1 VAFAFKHG
9 DRPLEGYTIQRA
21 VGRGGFGEVYY
32 AISDGGREVALKY
45 LRENPQVE
53 LRGVSHCI
61 NLKSPHLVTIFDVRK
76 NADDEYFIIMEYVGG
91 PSLRDLL
98 VAEPNGLG
106 TQKAAFFLRELA
118 KGLSYL
124 HDRGIVHRDLK
135 PGNVFYDDGYVKIG
149 DYGLS
154 KFISVSRH
162 SAQTTSVGTVHY
174 MAPEVGSGHYSR
186 GIDIYALGVMLYEM
200 LLGRV
205 PFEGGSMG
213 EVLMKHLTAQP
224 AVDELPEPFAQV
236 IRKALAKDPNERYQ
250 TVDEMVQEIFHV
262 SDVQQSL
269 AGFNPTSLTQAAGR
283 AAADIAASPVPSPN
297 PPPVYGSPAGPPVG
311 VPMRVSRRLQR
322 VEEKVA
328 RKLAA
333 LDRKAGIPPQRPTVA
348 PPQYAPRPT
357 SVKGVTLAII
367 IALAVSVAAGVIC
380 GKNEETGLAAFFVT
394 FLTSAG
400 LALAQ
405 RVQRWIGEHAE
416 PEWVQRLL
424 CAICCAPAL
433 LMGTAAISGCPR
445 VSDREAL
452 GWLVGVGLMIV
463 GVDWRKRF
471 RAGTTGQLGIGS
483 AFFTGLMAFIVAAV
497 VSQGHDDTM
506 WLAGGC
512 IVAICLIVQATA
524 WFWPALALPA
534 APKGPTPASD
544 RTPPP
549 AGSREPAP
557 APHEQAQNL
566 AAAAVLSAVE
576 ALPYGVPVEPSG
588 RPAPDAATE
597 PLPPLRWGV
606 TRAFWSVLAF
616 CLFGAAVV
624 LFLMPV
630 LGVVAGDDALLA
642 GIASAGA
649 VAFMFVAISKTTER
663 RRPGF
668 WRETA
673 RPILLA
679 VATTGLVACIAIQAT
694 ENLHADEQL
703 VFMSITVICA
713 GLLLVAAVVGRQ
725 RRRPRASGVWAIPV
739 VLLILALFLAMFVV
753 WFREADVMPYD
764 SESPSSGW
772 SDSDYG
778 VPHRRPMN
786 QRVTELQ
793 AYVSEGEARTQ
804 AHVAEQNARIQG
816 HLAEQQ
822 EARTRA
828 RVQHIRDGTNLNARR
843 FQNRQPDR
851 VRVFLLIGPA
861 ALILGLLW
869 VMLSRRPRRSRN
881 LFGPHHSPHR
891 PG

>member
-9 DRPLEGYTIQRA
+9 DRPLEGHTIQRA

-76 NADDEYFIIMEYVGG
+76 NADGEYFIIMEYVGG

-106 TQKAAFFLRELA
+106 AQKAAFFLRELA

-162 SAQTTSVGTVHY
+162 SVQTTSVGTVHY

-186 GIDIYALGVMLYEM
+186 GIDIYALGVILYEM

-224 AVDELPEPFAQV
+224 AVDELPEPFAHV

-250 TVDEMVQEIFHV
+250 TVDEMVQEIFDV
-262 SDVQQSL
+262 DDVQQSL
-269 AGFNPTSLTQAAGR
+269 VGFNPTSLTQAAGR

-297 PPPVYGSPAGPPVG
+297 PPPVYGPPAGSPVG

-328 RKLAA
+328 RKMAA
-333 LDRKAGIPPQRPTVA
+333 LDRKAGIPPQHSPKA
-348 PPQYAPRPT
+348 SPQYAARPT
-357 SVKGVTLAII
+357 SVKGVVLAII
-367 IALAVSVAAGVIC
+367 IALAVSTAGGVIY
-380 GKNEETGLAAFFVT
+380 GNAWDEELGLAAFFFT
-394 FLTSAG
+394 LLASAG

-405 RVQRWIGEHAE
+405 KVQRWIGEHAE

-424 CAICCAPAL
+424 CAVCCAPAVL
-433 LMGTAAISGCPR
+433 TGAIL
-445 VSDREAL
+445 VSECHAFSDDEVL
-452 GWLVGVGLMIV
+452 GWLAGVGLVIV

-471 RAGTTGQLGIGS
+471 RAGTTGQLGIAS
-483 AFFTGLMAFIVAAV
+483 ALFTGLLAFIVAAV
-497 VSQGHDDTM
+497 ASQGEDDAM
-506 WLAGGC
+506 WPAGGF

-524 WFWPALALPA
+524 WFWPTLVLPALPKDA
-534 APKGPTPASD
+534 APVARPVPPREPSPLQAAMA
-544 RTPPP
+544 PPP
-549 AGSREPAP
+549 A
-557 APHEQAQNL
+557 
-566 AAAAVLSAVE
+566 VE
-576 ALPYGVPVEPSG
+576 DLPYGVPVEPSG
-588 RPAPDAATE
+588 RPTPEAATE

-624 LFLMPV
+624 LFLIPV
-630 LGVVAGDDALLA
+630 LGVADHEREAVMA
-642 GIASAGA
+642 GIGSAGA
-649 VAFMFVAISKTTER
+649 VAFMLMAISKTTER

-673 RPILLA
+673 RPFLLA
-679 VATTGLVACIAIQAT
+679 ATATGLAACIAIQAT
-694 ENLHADEQL
+694 EHLCADEQL

-713 GLLLVAAVVGRQ
+713 GLLLVAALAG
-725 RRRPRASGVWAIPV
+725 RRRRRQRASGVWAIPV
-739 VLLILALFLAMFVV
+739 VLLILALSAA
-753 WFREADVMPYD
+753 WFTIGNVRHYD
-764 SESPSSGW
+764 AESPSSGW
-772 SDSDYG
+772 SDSGYD
-778 VPHRRPMN
+778 VPHRRLMN

-793 AYVSEGEARTQ
+793 AYVSEGVARTQ
-804 AHVAEQNARIQG
+804 AD
-816 HLAEQQ
+816 
-822 EARTRA
+822 
-828 RVQHIRDGTNLNARR
+828 VQYVRDVTNLNARP
-843 FQNRQPDR
+843 FHNRPPDR
-851 VRVFLLIGPA
+851 VTVFLLIGPA
-861 ALILGLLW
+861 LLVLSLLA
-869 VMLSRRPRRSRN
+869 VMLSRRSRRSRN

-891 PG
+891 TD

>member
-1 VAFAFKHG
+1 MAFAFKHG
-9 DRPLEGYTIQRA
+9 DRPLEGHTIQRA

-76 NADDEYFIIMEYVGG
+76 NADGEYFIIMEYVGG

-106 TQKAAFFLRELA
+106 VQKAAFFLRELA

-162 SAQTTSVGTVHY
+162 SVQTTSVGTVHY

-224 AVDELPEPFAQV
+224 SVDELPEPFAHV

-250 TVDEMVQEIFHV
+250 TVDEMVQEIFDV

-297 PPPVYGSPAGPPVG
+297 PPPFYGRPAGPPAG
-311 VPMRVSRRLQR
+311 VPMRVSRRLAR

-328 RKLAA
+328 RKMAA

-348 PPQYAPRPT
+348 PPQYAARPT
-357 SVKGVTLAII
+357 SVKGVVLAII
-367 IALAVSVAAGVIC
+367 IALAVSIAGGVIC
-380 GKNEETGLAAFFVT
+380 GNAYDEETGVAAFFAT
-394 FLTSAG
+394 LLASAG

-416 PEWVQRLL
+416 PEWVQHLL
-424 CAICCAPAL
+424 CAVCCAPAVL
-433 LMGTAAISGCPR
+433 IGAVAMSECRGVR
-445 VSDREAL
+445 DDDVL
-452 GWLVGVGLMIV
+452 GWLAGVGLMIV

-471 RAGTTGQLGIGS
+471 RAGTTGQLGIAS
-483 AFFTGLMAFIVAAV
+483 ALFTGFLAFIVAVV
-497 VSQGHDDTM
+497 VSQGEDDAM
-506 WLAGGC
+506 WLAGGFV
-512 IVAICLIVQATA
+512 VAICLIVQATA
-524 WFWPALALPA
+524 WFWPALGLPVF
-534 APKGPTPASD
+534 PKDAVSLARPE
-544 RTPPP
+544 PP
-549 AGSREPAP
+549 REPAP
-557 APHEQAQNL
+557 PQAATAPPP
-566 AAAAVLSAVE
+566 AVE
-576 ALPYGVPVEPSG
+576 ELPYGVPVEPSG
-588 RPAPDAATE
+588 RPTPEAATE

-606 TRAFWSVLAF
+606 TRAAWSVLAF

-624 LFLMPV
+624 LFLIPV
-630 LGVVAGDDALLA
+630 LGMAAHEDEAVMA
-642 GIASAGA
+642 GIGCAGA
-649 VAFMFVAISKTTER
+649 VAFMFMAISKTTER

-673 RPILLA
+673 RPFLLA
-679 VATTGLVACIAIQAT
+679 VTATGLVACIAIQTT
-694 ENLHADEQL
+694 ENLCEEEQL
-703 VFMSITVICA
+703 AFLSITIICA
-713 GLLLVAAVVGRQ
+713 GLLLVAAFVGRRK
-725 RRRPRASGVWAIPV
+725 RRRSVSGLWAIPV
-739 VLLILALFLAMFVV
+739 VLLILALSAA
-753 WFREADVMPYD
+753 WFTIGDTRPYD
-764 SESPSSGW
+764 AESPSSGW
-772 SDSDYG
+772 SDSGYDL
-778 VPHRRPMN
+778 PQRRFMD

-793 AYVSEGEARTQ
+793 AYVSDG
-804 AHVAEQNARIQG
+804 V
-816 HLAEQQ
+816 
-822 EARTRA
+822 ARTRA
-828 RVQHIRDGTNLNARR
+828 DVQHVRDVTNLNPRPFR
-843 FQNRQPDR
+843 YRQFER

-861 ALILGLLW
+861 VLVLGLLA
-869 VMLSRRPRRSRN
+869 VMRGRRPRRSRN
-881 LFGPHHSPHR
+881 LFGPHHSPHHLD
-891 PG
+891 